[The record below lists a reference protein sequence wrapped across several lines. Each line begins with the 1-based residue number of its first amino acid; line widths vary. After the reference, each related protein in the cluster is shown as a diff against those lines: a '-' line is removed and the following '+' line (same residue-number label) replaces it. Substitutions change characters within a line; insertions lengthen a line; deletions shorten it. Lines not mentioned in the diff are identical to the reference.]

1 MNAALSLRFVGVG
14 GGKLR
19 LLDRLDQRGR
29 VRDPIVPVLLAFL
42 IFVVVHTLLPPVAS
56 RRVMGRPRSRVFAL
70 GVDFGQLALVRVSFL
85 REEADVV
92 KLRLAAFAKEFRL
105 FPAVFGND
113 IGLIV
118 QLERLAGVEKFGPC
132 RLAGLASVW

>member
-29 VRDPIVPVLLAFL
+29 VCDPIVPVLLAFL
-42 IFVVVHTLLPPVAS
+42 IFVVVRTLLPPVAS
-56 RRVMGRPRSRVFAL
+56 RLVMGRPRSGVFAL

-105 FPAVFGND
+105 FPGVFGND

-132 RLAGLASVW
+132 RLASLASVW

>member
-14 GGKLR
+14 RGEFR

-29 VRDPIVPVLLAFL
+29 VCDPIVPVLLALL
-42 IFVVVHTLLPPVAS
+42 IFVVVRTFLPPVA
-56 RRVMGRPRSRVFAL
+56 GRLVIVRPGSGVLAL

-92 KLRLAAFAKEFRL
+92 KLRLAALAEEVWL
-105 FPAVFGND
+105 FPAVFGD
-113 IGLIV
+113 DVGLIV
-118 QLERLAGVEKFGPC
+118 
-132 RLAGLASVW
+132 